1 MATEKEI
8 VLAYQQAHNAHDVDL
23 ALSFFTPN
31 IRYMMTGLWTRE
43 GLDELRA
50 LEAWDAA
57 LNSHLTY
64 GELKVRQGRMDCRG
78 SETNDWYKLVGID
91 KVEFDSIKF
100 EFTGDKIAH
109 IRSRIAPKS
118 ERALDSTMNDVV
130 RWALD
135 EDPSEVH
142 ALLPR
147 GTFKY
152 GEDHA
157 FRWMTLVKKWKASQE

>member
-1 MATEKEI
+1 LASEKEI

-23 ALSFFTPN
+23 VLSYMTPN

-50 LEAWDAA
+50 LESWDAA

-78 SETNDWYKLVGID
+78 SETNDWYKLVGIGQ
-91 KVEFDSIKF
+91 VEFDSIKF
-100 EFTGDKIAH
+100 EFMGDKIAH
-109 IRSRIAPKS
+109 IRSRISPKS
-118 ERALDSTMNDVV
+118 ERAVDQAMNDVV

-135 EDPSEVH
+135 VDPDEVH
-142 ALLPR
+142 ALVPR

-152 GEDHA
+152 GTDHA
-157 FRWMTLVKKWKASQE
+157 SRWMALVRKWKASQE